1 MRLEEFSEAEFQK
14 ALQRTIRAL
23 TRGKTIPDEPIA
35 NWRGGEGVAG
45 WGTVAIC

>member
-23 TRGKTIPDEPIA
+23 
-35 NWRGGEGVAG
+35 
-45 WGTVAIC
+45 